1 MFKLHFQNFPQN
13 FAWMRQ
19 HICGLTPAPCPLASL
34 SKLRKF
40 TRSGHYYCA
49 IVLAASK
56 QLLLRL
62 SHPVVLTGSPP
73 CLTRTSLGT
82 SGTLTPP
89 GFRKPVE
96 PRSFAIVEAITL
108 PLRFCLTWRTPSASF
123 RYVRGAL
130 PQASEPT
137 HSASVA
143 YFVPHFRQPQDGQ
156 RYYFREFWIRKISV
170 FYITGHYKKAKPKA
184 FLRVASLSYNPVL
197 CKIRTAASVH
207 KTPF

>member
-1 MFKLHFQNFPQN
+1 MFQLYFQNFPQY

-19 HICGLTPAPCPLASL
+19 HICGLTPAPCPLASRSML
-34 SKLRKF
+34 LKF
-40 TRSGHYYCA
+40 QRSGRYYCA
-49 IVLAASK
+49 IVLAASR
-56 QLLLRL
+56 QFLLRL
-62 SHPVVLTGSPP
+62 AQPGDLAGSLP
-73 CLTRTSLGT
+73 CLPRTSLGT
-82 SGTLTPP
+82 ACTLTPP
-89 GFRKPVE
+89 DFRNPFQ
-96 PRSFAIVEAITL
+96 PRSFATCQPITL

-123 RYVRGAL
+123 RYVRETL
-130 PQASEPT
+130 PQASELT

-156 RYYFREFWIRKISV
+156 RYHFREFWISKLSV

-197 CKIRTAASVH
+197 CKIRTAASVR

>member
-1 MFKLHFQNFPQN
+1 MFQLHFQNYPLY
-13 FAWMRQ
+13 FAWMRL
-19 HICGLTPAPCPLASL
+19 HICGLTPAPYPLASL

-40 TRSGHYYCA
+40 QRSGRYYCA
-49 IVLAASK
+49 IVLAASR
-56 QLLLRL
+56 QFLLRL
-62 SHPVVLTGSPP
+62 AQPGVLTGSPP
-73 CLTRTSLGT
+73 RLPRTSLGT
-82 SGTLTPP
+82 SGTLSPP
-89 GFRKPVE
+89 GFHNPVQ
-96 PRSFAIVEAITL
+96 PRLFATCQPITL

-123 RYVRGAL
+123 RYVRETL
-130 PQASEPT
+130 PQASELT

-156 RYYFREFWIRKISV
+156 KYHFREFWISKLSV

-197 CKIRTAASVH
+197 CKIRTAASVR